1 MVKKA
6 WKNAKSL
13 FPDIIISDVMMPE
26 MDGIEMCKHIRNDLS
41 IAYIPIILLTAKG
54 NVEHQIEGY
63 ESELTYIFRNRFLS
77 SY

>member
-1 MVKKA
+1 
-6 WKNAKSL
+6 
-13 FPDIIISDVMMPE
+13 MPE

-54 NVEHQIEGY
+54 NVEHQIEDMNP
-63 ESELTYIFRNRFLS
+63 ELTYIFRNRFLS